1 MRCKSAKVLAFA
13 HAGETINVTVI
24 LANTGTAVLTAAA
37 VRVPEWLNRTLSCA
51 VGNQSTSATGLT
63 SASQQALVC
72 HGAYNATLADFEQ
85 GTTLINVTATAT
97 AGPTHLVEQPFVEV
111 TFVQKAE
118 LSVMLNPTACSR
130 VPATAGEGLNL
141 CEAQRYS
148 IHKIST
154 TCRGCR
160 AFGIAICGCLERFG
174 GENVTRRHIR
184 HTSMAL
190 PTGMEL
196 AETLRWGKPNPHQ
209 WCNTTYTG

>member
-1 MRCKSAKVLAFA
+1 M
-13 HAGETINVTVI
+13 I

-37 VRVPEWLNRTLSCA
+37 VRVPEWLNRTMLCA

-63 SASQQALVC
+63 LASQQALVC

-130 VPATAGEGLNL
+130 VPATAGK
-141 CEAQRYS
+141 A
-148 IHKIST
+148 
-154 TCRGCR
+154 
-160 AFGIAICGCLERFG
+160 
-174 GENVTRRHIR
+174 
-184 HTSMAL
+184 
-190 PTGMEL
+190 
-196 AETLRWGKPNPHQ
+196 
-209 WCNTTYTG
+209 